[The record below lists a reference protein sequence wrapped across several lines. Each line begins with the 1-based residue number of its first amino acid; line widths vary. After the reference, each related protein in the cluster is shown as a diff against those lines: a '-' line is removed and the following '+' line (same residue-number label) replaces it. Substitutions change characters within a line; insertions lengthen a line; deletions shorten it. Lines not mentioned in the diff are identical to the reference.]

1 MMKKWSKA
9 GIVCAAVLAAS
20 MAMTACGGKTAE
32 TGNTGEAGSTG
43 AAGTEKAADV
53 KTPEASKASGETAK
67 LSFSWWGNDDRHQA
81 TQNAIDAFNAAH
93 AGAIEVTGEPS
104 GFGNLEETFATRYAG
119 GTAADVMTVNY
130 PWVIQYSP
138 NGEGFYDLDQ
148 VKDIFD
154 FSQYDEG
161 FLEFGKTGGKM
172 QAVPYGQNTLGLY
185 VNKSAF
191 DRAGITELPKTFE
204 EYKEAAKI
212 FTQQDPNTYMIVS
225 PTFRFAAVYYL
236 QQKTGKGEFAEDLSM
251 NYTVDDY
258 KEALLWYKD
267 LADAHVFCSRKDYIE
282 NVGNDPV
289 SVAQNAKYINGGYVG
304 VLEWTGGIASNAKTL
319 EDKGDEL
326 VVAPLPVIEGAAF
339 EGTMAKPS
347 LLFAISKDT
356 KNPKEAAEFLQYILN
371 DPEGTK
377 LMGSTRGMVASRAAK
392 ASLEADGQIEG
403 AVKQAYDFT
412 DEAKVI
418 NNSPIFENA
427 VFTNSYES
435 NYEKF
440 EFGKSTAE
448 EAAQAIFDATSEQV
462 AKLKQD
468 YGK

>member
-1 MMKKWSKA
+1 M
-9 GIVCAAVLAAS
+9 
-20 MAMTACGGKTAE
+20 
-32 TGNTGEAGSTG
+32 
-43 AAGTEKAADV
+43 
-53 KTPEASKASGETAK
+53 
-67 LSFSWWGNDDRHQA
+67 
-81 TQNAIDAFNAAH
+81 
-93 AGAIEVTGEPS
+93 TGEPS

-191 DRAGITELPKTFE
+191 DRAGITELPTTFE
-204 EYKEAAKI
+204 EYKKAAEI
-212 FTQQDPNTYMIVS
+212 FTQQDPNAYMIVS

-258 KEALLWYKD
+258 KEAILWYKD

-282 NVGNDPV
+282 NVGNEPV
-289 SVAQNAKYINGGYVG
+289 SIAQNAKYINGGYAG

-326 VVAPLPVIEGAAF
+326 VVAPLPVIDGAVF

-347 LLFAISKDT
+347 LLFAISRDSR
-356 KNPKEAAEFLQYILN
+356 NPKEAAEFLQYILN

-392 ASLEADGQIEG
+392 ASLEADGQITG

-412 DEAKVI
+412 DAAKVI

-427 VFTNSYES
+427 IFTNSYES

>member
-1 MMKKWSKA
+1 MKKWSKA

-43 AAGTEKAADV
+43 AAGTEKAADG

-191 DRAGITELPKTFE
+191 DRAGITELPTTFE
-204 EYKEAAKI
+204 GYKEAAEI
-212 FTQQDPNTYMIVS
+212 FTQQDPNAYMIVS

-282 NVGNDPV
+282 NVGNEPV
-289 SVAQNAKYINGGYVG
+289 SIAQNAKYINGGYAG

-326 VVAPLPVIEGAAF
+326 VVAPLPVIDGAVF

-347 LLFAISKDT
+347 LLFAISRDS

-371 DPEGTK
+371 DQEGTK

-392 ASLEADGQIEG
+392 ASLEADGQITG

-412 DEAKVI
+412 DVAKVI

-427 VFTNSYES
+427 IFTNSYES

>member
-1 MMKKWSKA
+1 MKKGRNMRSM
-9 GIVCAAVLAAS
+9 CAVVLAAG
-20 MAMTACGGKTAE
+20 MALTACGGGAKADSNTTAAANAATTAAGE
-32 TGNTGEAGSTG
+32 TKKAGEAS
-43 AAGTEKAADV
+43 A
-53 KTPEASKASGETAK
+53 

-81 TQNAIDAFNAAH
+81 TQTAIDTFNTAH

-138 NGEGFYDLDQ
+138 DGTGFYDLDQ
-148 VKDIFD
+148 IADIFD
-154 FSQYDEG
+154 FSQYEEG
-161 FLEFGKTGGKM
+161 FLEFGRTGGKM
-172 QAVPYGQNTLGLY
+172 QAIPYGQNTLGLY
-185 VNKSAF
+185 VNKSAY
-191 DRAGITELPKTFE
+191 DRAGITEIPKTFE

-212 FTQQDPNTYMIVS
+212 ITQTDPNAYLIVS
-225 PTFRFAAVYYL
+225 PTFRFAATYYL

-251 NYTVDDY
+251 NYTVDEYRD
-258 KEALLWYKD
+258 ALLWYKD

-282 NVGNDPV
+282 NVGNEPI
-289 SVAQNAKYINGGYVG
+289 SIAQNAKYINGGYLG

-326 VVAPLPVIEGAAF
+326 VVAELPTIEHAVF
-339 EGTMAKPS
+339 TGTMAKPS
-347 LLFAISKDT
+347 LLFAISKDS
-356 KNPKEAAEFLQYILN
+356 KSPKEAAEFLQYILN

-377 LMGSTRGMVASRAAK
+377 LMGSTRGMVASKSAK
-392 ASLEADGQIEG
+392 ESLEADGQIAG

-412 DEAKVI
+412 ETAEVI

-427 VFTNSYES
+427 VFTNAYDK

-448 EAAQAIFDATSEQV
+448 EAAQAIFDETSEQV
-462 AKLKQD
+462 VKLKQQ

>member
-1 MMKKWSKA
+1 MKKWSKA

-138 NGEGFYDLDQ
+138 NGDGFYDLDQ
-148 VKDIFD
+148 VKDIID

-191 DRAGITELPKTFE
+191 DRAGITELPTTFE
-204 EYKEAAKI
+204 EYKKAAEI
-212 FTQQDPNTYMIVS
+212 FTQQDPNAYMIVS

-282 NVGNDPV
+282 NVGNEPV
-289 SVAQNAKYINGGYVG
+289 SIAQNAKYINGGYAG

-326 VVAPLPVIEGAAF
+326 VVAPLPVIDGAVF

-347 LLFAISKDT
+347 LLFAISRDS

-392 ASLEADGQIEG
+392 ASLEADGQITG

-412 DEAKVI
+412 DAAKVI

-427 VFTNSYES
+427 IFTNSYES

-440 EFGKSTAE
+440 
-448 EAAQAIFDATSEQV
+448 
-462 AKLKQD
+462 
-468 YGK
+468 

>member
-1 MMKKWSKA
+1 MKKWSKA

-43 AAGTEKAADV
+43 AAGTEKAGDE
-53 KTPEASKASGETAK
+53 KTPEASKSSGETVK

-138 NGEGFYDLDQ
+138 NGDGFYDLDQ
-148 VKDIFD
+148 VKDIID

-191 DRAGITELPKTFE
+191 DRAGITELPTTFE
-204 EYKEAAKI
+204 EYKKAAEI
-212 FTQQDPNTYMIVS
+212 FTQQDPNAYMIVS

-282 NVGNDPV
+282 NVGNEPV
-289 SVAQNAKYINGGYVG
+289 SIAQNAKYINGGYAG

-326 VVAPLPVIEGAAF
+326 VVAPLPVIDGAVF

-347 LLFAISKDT
+347 LLFAISKDS

-377 LMGSTRGMVASRAAK
+377 LMGSTRGMVASKAAK
-392 ASLEADGQIEG
+392 ASLEADGQITG

-412 DEAKVI
+412 DVAKVI

-427 VFTNSYES
+427 IFTNSYES

-448 EAAQAIFDATSEQV
+448 EAAQAIFDATNEQV

>member
-1 MMKKWSKA
+1 MKKWSKA

-32 TGNTGEAGSTG
+32 TGNTGEEGSTG
-43 AAGTEKAADV
+43 AAGTEKAADE
-53 KTPEASKASGETAK
+53 KTPEASKSSGETVK

-93 AGAIEVTGEPS
+93 AGAIEVNGEPS

-138 NGEGFYDLDQ
+138 NGDGFYDFDQ
-148 VKDIFD
+148 VKDIID

-191 DRAGITELPKTFE
+191 DRAGITELPTTFE
-204 EYKEAAKI
+204 EYKKAAEI
-212 FTQQDPNTYMIVS
+212 FTQQDPNAYMIVS

-282 NVGNDPV
+282 NVGNEPV
-289 SVAQNAKYINGGYVG
+289 SIAQNAKYINGGYAG

-326 VVAPLPVIEGAAF
+326 VVAPLPVIDGAVF

-347 LLFAISKDT
+347 LLFAISRDS

-392 ASLEADGQIEG
+392 ASLEADGQITG

-412 DEAKVI
+412 DVAKVI

-427 VFTNSYES
+427 IFTNSYES

>member
-1 MMKKWSKA
+1 MKKWSKA

-43 AAGTEKAADV
+43 AAGTEKAADE
-53 KTPEASKASGETAK
+53 KTPEASKSSGETVK

-138 NGEGFYDLDQ
+138 NGDGFYDLDQ
-148 VKDIFD
+148 VKDIID

-191 DRAGITELPKTFE
+191 DRAGITELPTTFE
-204 EYKEAAKI
+204 EYKKAAEI
-212 FTQQDPNTYMIVS
+212 FTQQDLNAYMIVS

-282 NVGNDPV
+282 NVGNEPV
-289 SVAQNAKYINGGYVG
+289 SIAQNAKYINGGYAG

-326 VVAPLPVIEGAAF
+326 VVAPLPVIDGAVF

-347 LLFAISKDT
+347 LLFAISRDS

-392 ASLEADGQIEG
+392 ASLEADGQITG

-412 DEAKVI
+412 DVAKVI

-427 VFTNSYES
+427 IFTNSYES

>member
-1 MMKKWSKA
+1 MYK
-9 GIVCAAVLAAS
+9 
-20 MAMTACGGKTAE
+20 
-32 TGNTGEAGSTG
+32 
-43 AAGTEKAADV
+43 
-53 KTPEASKASGETAK
+53 
-67 LSFSWWGNDDRHQA
+67 RQ
-81 TQNAIDAFNAAH
+81 
-93 AGAIEVTGEPS
+93 
-104 GFGNLEETFATRYAG
+104 
-119 GTAADVMTVNY
+119 
-130 PWVIQYSP
+130 IQYSP
-138 NGEGFYDLDQ
+138 NGDGFYDLDQ
-148 VKDIFD
+148 VKDIID

-191 DRAGITELPKTFE
+191 DRAGITELPTTFE
-204 EYKEAAKI
+204 EYKKAAEI
-212 FTQQDPNTYMIVS
+212 FTQQDPNAYMIVS
-225 PTFRFAAVYYL
+225 PPVRYAPGYYP
-236 QQKTGKGEFAEDLSM
+236 QQQTGKGEFAEELSM

-282 NVGNDPV
+282 NVGNEPV
-289 SVAQNAKYINGGYVG
+289 SIAQNAKYINGGYAG

-326 VVAPLPVIEGAAF
+326 VVAPLPVIDGAVF

-347 LLFAISKDT
+347 LLFAISRDS

-392 ASLEADGQIEG
+392 ASLEADGQITG

-412 DEAKVI
+412 DAAKVI

-427 VFTNSYES
+427 IFTNSYES